1 MSVAAKAGANAE
13 QDAGWSRRRALQSA
27 GAALVSAVAVAEHT
41 PDAVAQSPAASPA
54 VSGTPT
60 IPADFK
66 AVLHAA
72 EVENWPYVLSNLRNL
87 TQEWPR
93 ARLRVVVDGSA
104 VTSLQGAN
112 NLTAELA
119 QLAAVGVELQVCPN
133 ALHEHGIDPATI
145 PTFAQT
151 NLGGVVALVL
161 AHHEGFVYVK
171 P

>member
-1 MSVAAKAGANAE
+1 MSGAAKAGAKAGRV
-13 QDAGWSRRRALQSA
+13 AGWSRRRALQSA
-27 GAALVSAVAVAEHT
+27 GAALVTAVGIAEHA
-41 PDAVAQSPAASPA
+41 PDAMAQDPTGSPAAA
-54 VSGTPT
+54 TPT

-66 AVLHAA
+66 VVLHAA
-72 EVENWPYVLSNLRNL
+72 EVQNWQYVLSNLRNL

-112 NLTAELA
+112 NLTAELDTFA
-119 QLAAVGVELQVCPN
+119 KAGVELQVCPN

-145 PTFAQT
+145 PTFAKT
-151 NLGGVVALVL
+151 DLGGVVALVL
-161 AHHEGFVYVK
+161 AQHEGFAYVK

>member
-1 MSVAAKAGANAE
+1 MSVAANSGR
-13 QDAGWSRRRALQSA
+13 DTGRSRRRALQMA
-27 GAALVSAVAVAEHT
+27 GAALVSAVGIAEHV
-41 PDAVAQSPAASPA
+41 PDASAQSPAASPA
-54 VSGTPT
+54 VVATPA

-66 AVLHAA
+66 VVLHAA

-87 TQEWPR
+87 TQEWPQ

-112 NLTAELA
+112 NLTTELA
-119 QLAAVGVELQVCPN
+119 QLANVGVELQVCPN
-133 ALHEHGIDPATI
+133 ALREHGIDPGTI

-161 AHHEGFVYVK
+161 ANHEGFVYVK